1 MTGTHALILL
11 FPRSVVPSLICYLAL
26 RLGGRWPAFGVC
38 WRLADRFLGFSVSLC
53 AWVVDGQR
61 LAFVGAWPID
71 HISPTACGLT
81 DTIDRWTDQ
90 KSDTSCVP
98 FWFLVFLVWSTLFFR
113 PYYKFDFAYWIQ
125 FAKSCLSLSSR
136 LGGRWPAVGLCWS
149 LADRPRLSLPLAC

>member
-61 LAFVGAWPID
+61 LVFAGVWPID
-71 HISPTACGLT
+71 
-81 DTIDRWTDQ
+81 R
-90 KSDTSCVP
+90 
-98 FWFLVFLVWSTLFFR
+98 FFV
-113 PYYKFDFAYWIQ
+113 
-125 FAKSCLSLSSR
+125 SLSRFVSMDTVFR
-136 LGGRWPAVGLCWS
+136 LGATWLF
-149 LADRPRLSLPLAC
+149 DDDEERL